1 MAEKRFSTE
10 EALNLLL
17 ETTDRDD
24 SSEAGSSESDV
35 DVLSLDPPG
44 PKAIKIDGPDGI
56 NSDTT
61 RRDFI
66 QLQNVDAISLG
77 TPSASSPS
85 ASPASTPPS
94 SPVNIRNKSVKS
106 KAKSA
111 NKREVRKVHA
121 DHPPKRTKK
130 KDGGKVKVKSDA
142 ITVQRVKKN
151 THFSD
156 NEPVVISS
164 SSDNEPVVIS
174 SASDNEP
181 IVIRSSSEHSSDS
194 EPHARMESDIKNPSL
209 TDSSSDNEPAVSQ
222 RKDVRINPSR
232 HIPVT
237 ADLGGCTD
245 FSTDNERFSDLLSS
259 SSEIESSGSSSKAG
273 RYMAPENF
281 PGPPDMGKDV
291 QKDLDQLNDSLED
304 FDLGETISQTVNRPN
319 FLISKIPFRIMCMY
333 IKRYLM
339 SIDVDPSHPQWP
351 VPGMDKNQKRHFRRK
366 VERYTVKKGILYYLH
381 KFVDKTIGY
390 ERGMY

>member
-35 DVLSLDPPG
+35 DVLSLYPPG

-106 KAKSA
+106 KTKSA
-111 NKREVRKVHA
+111 SKREVRKVHA

-142 ITVQRVKKN
+142 KTVQRVKKK

-164 SSDNEPVVIS
+164 SSDN
-174 SASDNEP
+174 
-181 IVIRSSSEHSSDS
+181 
-194 EPHARMESDIKNPSL
+194 
-209 TDSSSDNEPAVSQ
+209 
-222 RKDVRINPSR
+222 
-232 HIPVT
+232 
-237 ADLGGCTD
+237 
-245 FSTDNERFSDLLSS
+245 
-259 SSEIESSGSSSKAG
+259 
-273 RYMAPENF
+273 
-281 PGPPDMGKDV
+281 
-291 QKDLDQLNDSLED
+291 
-304 FDLGETISQTVNRPN
+304 
-319 FLISKIPFRIMCMY
+319 
-333 IKRYLM
+333 
-339 SIDVDPSHPQWP
+339 
-351 VPGMDKNQKRHFRRK
+351 
-366 VERYTVKKGILYYLH
+366 
-381 KFVDKTIGY
+381 
-390 ERGMY
+390 

>member
-1 MAEKRFSTE
+1 MVLMGSIQTQLAE
-10 EALNLLL
+10 
-17 ETTDRDD
+17 
-24 SSEAGSSESDV
+24 
-35 DVLSLDPPG
+35 
-44 PKAIKIDGPDGI
+44 I
-56 NSDTT
+56 
-61 RRDFI
+61 FI
-66 QLQNVDAISLG
+66 QLQNVDAISLA

-94 SPVNIRNKSVKS
+94 SPVNIRKKSVKS
-106 KAKSA
+106 KMKSV

-130 KDGGKVKVKSDA
+130 KDGGIVKVKSDA
-142 ITVQRVKKN
+142 KTVQRVKKK

-156 NEPVVISS
+156 NEPVVISSS

-222 RKDVRINPSR
+222 RKDVCINPSR
-232 HIPVT
+232 HMPVT

-259 SSEIESSGSSSKAG
+259 SSSEIESSGSSSKIWQIH
-273 RYMAPENF
+273 
-281 PGPPDMGKDV
+281 GP
-291 QKDLDQLNDSLED
+291 
-304 FDLGETISQTVNRPN
+304 
-319 FLISKIPFRIMCMY
+319 
-333 IKRYLM
+333 
-339 SIDVDPSHPQWP
+339 
-351 VPGMDKNQKRHFRRK
+351 
-366 VERYTVKKGILYYLH
+366 
-381 KFVDKTIGY
+381 
-390 ERGMY
+390 